1 MLDSA
6 EYSYYFANKW
16 ADILRVKRRNDVN
29 RAKGT
34 FSFHNWIRMA
44 MAQDKP
50 FDEFAREILAA
61 TGDETS
67 SPPTVWY
74 KELQNPE
81 NFVDDTAQVF
91 LGLRI
96 ACAQCLHHPYEKWSQ
111 DDYWSMAA
119 FFGRVGKKNT
129 PIPGANQQ
137 SQLLV
142 VFNKPTGQVINKRT
156 NQAAPM
162 KPLDAEPMKSD
173 ADEDPRH
180 KLVDWMTDP
189 KNPFLDRK
197 STRLNSSH

>member
-1 MLDSA
+1 
-6 EYSYYFANKW
+6 
-16 ADILRVKRRNDVN
+16 
-29 RAKGT
+29 
-34 FSFHNWIRMA
+34 
-44 MAQDKP
+44 
-50 FDEFAREILAA
+50 AREILAA

-96 ACAQCLHHPYEKWSQ
+96 ACAQCHHHPYEKWSQ

-119 FFGRVGKKNT
+119 FFGRVGKNNT

-142 VFNKPTGQVINKRT
+142 VFNKPTGQVINQRT
-156 NQAAPM
+156 KQVAPM
-162 KPLDAEPMKSD
+162 KPLDAEPMKAD
-173 ADEDPRH
+173 TDEDPRQ
-180 KLVDWMTDP
+180 KLVVWMTDP
-189 KNPFLDRK
+189 KNPFFAKALVNRYWAHFF
-197 STRLNSSH
+197 S